1 MLEIEAAE
9 ERGLASLDAGQANE
23 ASVRHALAG
32 LRGDYSADAASDPVP
47 TGPTLDHATYLGA
60 SDIGCVVGENHLS
73 RDASDVWGEKMGHLH
88 FEGNVATELGNAFE
102 RPMLKVWAADA
113 GVEVAFPGTMLHPD
127 EQWAGA
133 TADGNIVADEA
144 VVEAK
149 IVGFQMK
156 FHWGPE
162 VLDVEGVPASVVI
175 QVHWQA
181 WVLRANGIPITTGI
195 VVACFGT
202 EIRTYEF
209 PIDDDLIDYLVEE
222 GRAWWHHFVEGNVE
236 PEGRAG
242 RAIVLAIHPA
252 NVREILEAP
261 TEEIVDLALAYD
273 DARADEKEAKRAKE
287 DIGVKICRIIGDG
300 LGFYGDGIKTTWKA
314 NRGGK
319 RSLRVDVKKGRA

>member
-1 MLEIEAAE
+1 MRTLE
-9 ERGLASLDAGQANE
+9 SKVVCD
-23 ASVRHALAG
+23 
-32 LRGDYSADAASDPVP
+32 SDSTP

-60 SDIGCVVGENHLS
+60 SDIGCVVDQNHMA
-73 RDASDVWGEKMGHLH
+73 RDASDVWAEKKSYVH
-88 FEGNVATELGNAFE
+88 FEGTIETELGNAFE
-102 RPMLKVWAADA
+102 RPMLEVWAASMD
-113 GVEVAFPGTMLHPD
+113 VEVTFPGTMLHPD

-133 TADGNIVADEA
+133 TADGLIAAEET

-149 IVGFQMK
+149 IVGFQMRI
-156 FHWGPE
+156 HWGPA
-162 VLDVEGVPASVVI
+162 VLDAEGVPASVLI

-181 WVLRANGIPITTGI
+181 WVLRANGITITTGI

-209 PIDDDLIDYLVEE
+209 PIDDDLIEYLVDE
-222 GRAWWHHFVEGNVE
+222 GRTWWHHFVEGNVE

-252 NVREILEAP
+252 NLFETLDAP
-261 TEEIVDLALAYD
+261 TEEVVELALAYD
-273 DARADEKEAKRAKE
+273 DARADEKEAKRVKE
-287 DIGVKICRIIGDG
+287 GLGVKICHIIADG

-319 RSLRVDVKKGRA
+319 RTLRVDVKKGRA